1 MSDIFLI
8 YTYIYVILSYIVL
21 FGGIFLIKF
30 FTDKFEYRKSYKPA
44 VLINIIWFLI
54 VFFVLS
60 ILTNLIVDYLL
71 INGADIALII
81 YINIILSV
89 ISILINFIVIVLLI
103 NIFYKNGFNDSI
115 FITLAVISIQI
126 FIRIILAN
134 VLSIIFTITTGGI
147 ITFYEFQFI

>member
-1 MSDIFLI
+1 MSDISHI

-21 FGGIFLIKF
+21 FGGIFLIKY
-30 FTDKFEYRKSYKPA
+30 FTDKFEYRKSYKTP
-44 VLINIIWFLI
+44 VLISIIWFLI
-54 VFFVLS
+54 AFFVLG
-60 ILTNLIVDYLL
+60 ILTNMVIGYLL

-89 ISILINFIVIVLLI
+89 IRILINFIVIVLLI
-103 NIFYKNGFNDSI
+103 KVFYKNGFNDSI
-115 FITLAVISIQI
+115 FITLAAISIQV
-126 FIRIILAN
+126 FIQIILAN